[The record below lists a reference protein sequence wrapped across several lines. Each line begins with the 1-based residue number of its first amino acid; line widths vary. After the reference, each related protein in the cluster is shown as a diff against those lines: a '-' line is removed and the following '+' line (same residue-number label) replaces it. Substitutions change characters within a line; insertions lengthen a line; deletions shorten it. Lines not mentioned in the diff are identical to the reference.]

1 MANFENL
8 SHYSVLLNESI
19 DALNIKNDGLYV
31 DCTLGGGG
39 HSSKILEK
47 IPNGHLYA
55 FDQDEM
61 AIEVARKRLSSI
73 ANNFTIIN
81 RNFETIKESL
91 EENHITKVNG
101 IIYDLGVSSF
111 QFDLPDRGFS
121 YRFDARLDMRMDLRQ
136 DLDAYYIV
144 NNYSEEELANIFYKY
159 GEDKNSRL
167 IARKIVQIRKNK
179 PIETTF
185 ELVDAIKNALP
196 AKILRQNS
204 HPAKQVF
211 QALRIEVNGELA
223 VLEKSLRNALELLDV
238 GGRCVVIT
246 FHSLE
251 DRIVKNIFKEYTTL
265 NLPKGLPFIPE
276 GYEIKYQL
284 VNHHVI
290 LPSNEE
296 LTINNR
302 SHSAKMR
309 IIERIKL

>member
-19 DALNIKNDGLYV
+19 DALKIKNNGIYV

-47 IPNGHLYA
+47 LTSGHLYS

-61 AIEVARKRLSSI
+61 AIDVAYDKLSKVG
-73 ANNFTIIN
+73 NNFTIIN
-81 RNFETIKESL
+81 RNFSTIKESL
-91 EENHITKVNG
+91 NEYNVSKVNG

-111 QFDLPDRGFS
+111 QFDLPERGFS
-121 YRFDARLDMRMDLRQ
+121 YRFDAKLDMRMDLRQ
-136 DLDAYYIV
+136 ELDAYYVV
-144 NNYSEEELANIFYKY
+144 NNYSEEELTNIFYKY
-159 GEDKNSRL
+159 GEERNARF
-167 IARKIVQIRKNK
+167 IAKKIVQVRKIK

-185 ELVDAIKNALP
+185 QLVETVKSALP

-204 HPAKQVF
+204 HPAKQIF
-211 QALRIEVNGELA
+211 QAIRIEVNGELR
-223 VLEKSLRNALELLDV
+223 VLEKSLYEALDLLDV

-276 GYEIKYQL
+276 GYEVKYQL

-290 LPSNEE
+290 LPTSEE
-296 LTINNR
+296 LAENNR

-309 IIERIKL
+309 VIERIKL

>member
-19 DALNIKNDGLYV
+19 DALKIKNNGIYV

-47 IPNGHLYA
+47 LTSGHLYS

-61 AIEVARKRLSSI
+61 AIDVAYDKLSKVG
-73 ANNFTIIN
+73 NNFAIIN
-81 RNFETIKESL
+81 RNFSTIKESL
-91 EENHITKVNG
+91 NEYNVSKVNG

-111 QFDLPDRGFS
+111 QFDLPERGFS
-121 YRFDARLDMRMDLRQ
+121 YRFDAKLDMRMDLRQ
-136 DLDAYYIV
+136 ELDAYYVV
-144 NNYSEEELANIFYKY
+144 NNYSEEELTNIFYKY
-159 GEDKNSRL
+159 GEERNARF
-167 IARKIVQIRKNK
+167 IAKKIVQVRKIQ

-185 ELVDAIKNALP
+185 QLVETVKSALP

-204 HPAKQVF
+204 HPAKQIF
-211 QALRIEVNGELA
+211 QAIRIEVNGELR
-223 VLEKSLRNALELLDV
+223 VLEKSLYEALDLLDV

-276 GYEIKYQL
+276 GYEVKYQL

-290 LPSNEE
+290 LPTSEE
-296 LTINNR
+296 LAENNR

-309 IIERIKL
+309 VIERIKL

>member
-19 DALNIKNDGLYV
+19 DALKIKNNGIYV

-47 IPNGHLYA
+47 LTSGHLYS

-61 AIEVARKRLSSI
+61 AIDVAYDKLSKVG
-73 ANNFTIIN
+73 NNFAIIN
-81 RNFETIKESL
+81 RNFSTIKESL
-91 EENHITKVNG
+91 NEYNVSKVNG

-111 QFDLPDRGFS
+111 QFDLPERGFS
-121 YRFDARLDMRMDLRQ
+121 YRFDAKLDMRMDLRQ
-136 DLDAYYIV
+136 ELDAYYVV
-144 NNYSEEELANIFYKY
+144 NNYSEEELTNIFYKY
-159 GEDKNSRL
+159 GEERNARF
-167 IARKIVQIRKNK
+167 IAKKIVQVRKIQ

-185 ELVDAIKNALP
+185 QLVETVKSALP

-204 HPAKQVF
+204 HPAKQIF
-211 QALRIEVNGELA
+211 QAIRIEVNGELR
-223 VLEKSLRNALELLDV
+223 VLEKSLYEALDLLDA

-276 GYEIKYQL
+276 GYEVKYQL

-290 LPSNEE
+290 LPTSEE
-296 LTINNR
+296 LAENNR

-309 IIERIKL
+309 VIERIKL